1 MTFIESLLDK
11 SKEFQIKVIAPP
23 IIIIARKIGHDQ
35 RKSMIFFFQAKQNG
49 KLFFSSPNFSFL
61 HALSRILTRTL
72 PPKKRKRVS
81 V

>member
-35 RKSMIFFFQAKQNG
+35 RKSMIFFFQAKQNR
-49 KLFFSSPNFSFL
+49 KLFFRVRTSLSYTHSPAFL
-61 HALSRILTRTL
+61 HALSR
-72 PPKKRKRVS
+72 PKKENV
-81 V
+81 